1 MFAALALCAAGPALA
16 QMPELPENTPGLS
29 PQSPVPLDGDAGP
42 EPASESGSES
52 DPDPDPDSESPEA
65 APTADGE
72 LANTGADTL
81 VLLLAG
87 VMFTLLGVALRL
99 RTADAEPH

>member
-1 MFAALALCAAGPALA
+1 MLAALALCAAGPALA
-16 QMPELPENTPGLS
+16 QMPELPEDTPGLS
-29 PQSPVPLDGDAGP
+29 PQSPVPLDGDGGP
-42 EPASESGSES
+42 ESGSES
-52 DPDPDPDSESPEA
+52 DPDSESPEA